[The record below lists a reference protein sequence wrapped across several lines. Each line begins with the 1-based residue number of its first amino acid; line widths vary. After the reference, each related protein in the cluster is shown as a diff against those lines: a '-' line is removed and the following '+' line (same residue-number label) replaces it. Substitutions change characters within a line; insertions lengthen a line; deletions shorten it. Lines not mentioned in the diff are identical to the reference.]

1 MPSRQE
7 IAEAVAI
14 LTGGRLAQLGAGA
27 VQRTRA
33 ETRAFRALSR
43 GAQVRAAGATAARGG
58 KFVGRQLITK
68 NPWGIAAVLAYE
80 GYIRRD
86 DIADI
91 AAALGGTM
99 QEAVDFYESETG
111 GLPVIT
117 SRRKVSKA
125 NRAVKYGMSLLKTG
139 TKASTGADKG
149 KLPKGSFKIA
159 TIAAGMANPN
169 TPSKIGKGSSVLKSL
184 ARKIRSWW

>member
-14 LTGGRLAQLGAGA
+14 LTGGRLAQLGAGV

-58 KFVGRQLITK
+58 KFVGRQAITK
-68 NPWGIAAVLAYE
+68 NPWGIAALLVYE
-80 GYIRRD
+80 GYVNRD
-86 DIADI
+86 ELVDLAQS
-91 AAALGGTM
+91 LGGTM
-99 QEAVDFYESETG
+99 QEAVDFYASETG

-125 NRAVKYGMSLLKTG
+125 NKAVKYGMSVLKAG
-139 TKASTGADKG
+139 TKGSTGADKG
-149 KLPKGSFKIA
+149 KLPKGAFK
-159 TIAAGMANPN
+159 TSTVAAGMANPN